1 LKGFPSFRALAVA
14 LAATAALAVA
24 AVSAGGAKNT
34 QIGGQGVYDA
44 DGNCN
49 ASPYATTFALDLTG
63 DLVGCLYSVWEQT
76 VGAPSG
82 VYQEK
87 GVETFDGCLADGVTC
102 GTFTTAYT
110 WTAKFAP
117 DGSQINGRC
126 QHPITGGTGDFAGI
140 TGRLDFKDDVTTG
153 IATYRG
159 HIKLPNG
166 PQAAVS
172 IKLGAN
178 SANAAPASSKGC

>member
-1 LKGFPSFRALAVA
+1 MKRFLSIRALVTV
-14 LAATAALAVA
+14 LAASAALGAF

-34 QIGGQGVYDA
+34 QIAGQGAYDG
-44 DGNCN
+44 DGTCTN
-49 ASPYATTFALDLTG
+49 SPYVDLFALDLTG
-63 DLVGCLYSVWEQT
+63 DLVGCLYSEWEQT
-76 VGAPSG
+76 VGTPSG

-110 WTAKFAP
+110 WTAKFGP
-117 DGSQINGRC
+117 EGQINGRC
-126 QHPITGGTGDFAGI
+126 QHPITGGTEDFEGI
-140 TGRLDFKDDVTTG
+140 TGRLDFKDDVATG

-159 HIKLPNG
+159 HIKLPNA

-172 IKLGAN
+172 ISFGAR
-178 SANAAPASSKGC
+178 SANAAPASGSGC

>member
-1 LKGFPSFRALAVA
+1 MAIA
-14 LAATAALAVA
+14 LAATAALAAV

-34 QIGGQGVYDA
+34 QIGGEAIYDA
-44 DGNCN
+44 DGSCA
-49 ASPYATTFALDLTG
+49 ASPYPTTYALELTG
-63 DLVGCLYSVWEQT
+63 DLVGCLYSIWEQT
-76 VGAPSG
+76 VGTPSG
-82 VYQEK
+82 LYQEK
-87 GVETFDGCLADGVTC
+87 GEETFIGCLADGVTC
-102 GTFTTAYT
+102 GTFTTRYT
-110 WTAKFAP
+110 FTAKFAP

-126 QHPITGGTGDFAGI
+126 QHPITGGTGDFSGI

-172 IKLGAN
+172 VTFGAS
-178 SANAAPASSKGC
+178 SANAAPAPAQGC